1 MRIIALV
8 STIVLAA
15 CAGDQNIAAP
25 EDSPRRMLGPTS
37 VSVTGQTVGP
47 DFSIWTPTGNQ
58 TLCGDDAYVVYYTN
72 NLTTVHWTRY
82 CQPSAFSGGT
92 GGQTYDGGIVNMYVQ
107 TDNGDQHV
115 GNVTGDLS
123 QQGSVADAPD
133 GAYVKLVVQLNHNCS
148 FASWSGVPAGQE
160 RTNPLFLTGGS
171 YDITATFRC
180 K

>member
-8 STIVLAA
+8 STFVLAA

-37 VSVTGQTVGP
+37 VFVTGQTIGP
-47 DFSIWTPTGNQ
+47 AFSIWSPYGSQ
-58 TLCGDDAYVVYYTN
+58 TVCGDDAYVVYYSN

-82 CQPSAFSGGT
+82 CQASTFSGGT
-92 GGQTYDGGIVNMYVQ
+92 GGQTYDGGIINMYVQ

-123 QQGSVADAPD
+123 QQGNVADAPA
-133 GAYVKLVVQLNHNCS
+133 GAYVKLVAQVNPNCS
-148 FASWSGVPAGQE
+148 FGSWSGAPAGQE
-160 RTNPLFLTGGS
+160 TVNPLILTSGS
-171 YDITATFRC
+171 YDITATFSCR
-180 K
+180 